1 MDVKRFPSEVVPIRV
16 TSVNSAHKEKE
27 KAAHNLDFGGAQQTP
42 KPCSRLLLRK
52 NKPFTSAIALTS
64 ICSKER

>member
-52 NKPFTSAIALTS
+52 K
-64 ICSKER
+64 